1 MPLGKDILTA
11 RTTRL
16 DSVRVDEWDGE
27 VLLRPLSHIE
37 VIEIQSLARKAVDDK
52 TGTIRDTNALQK
64 FNFRLIQMAWVD
76 ADGMQVL
83 GVDDEELLLS
93 QPNRV
98 IDLLTRTIR
107 DLNALSDDA
116 SKDAEKNS

>member
-16 DSVRVDEWDGE
+16 DSIRVDEWDGE
-27 VLLRPLSHIE
+27 VLLRPLSHME

-52 TGTIRDTNALQK
+52 TGTIRDTKALQK